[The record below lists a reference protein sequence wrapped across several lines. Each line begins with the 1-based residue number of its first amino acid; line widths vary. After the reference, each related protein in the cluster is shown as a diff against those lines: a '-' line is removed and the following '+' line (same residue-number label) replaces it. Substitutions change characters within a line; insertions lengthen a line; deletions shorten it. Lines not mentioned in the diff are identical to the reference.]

1 MFGVPVLSSTEGTQ
15 RHSPNLSCDVFVVV
29 VPALGDTRSVGR
41 VVRLL
46 DVVGLSKQ
54 VFIPP
59 GLQKVFVFALLL
71 C

>member
-1 MFGVPVLSSTEGTQ
+1 M
-15 RHSPNLSCDVFVVV
+15 VVS
-29 VPALGDTRSVGR
+29 ALGDTRSVGR

-59 GLQKVFVFALLL
+59 GSQKVFVFVCLVSVLVKRRINMKVCHFMKL
-71 C
+71 T